1 MELCDCACL
10 VCLQILQVETAD
22 DVIFTPDVLRHQ
34 VYLSHTSSCY
44 SLEHH
49 TGFRNQHFGLSI
61 NLDAK
66 TFGLGPVEAH
76 LRVRGLADAAMLEA
90 YC

>member
-1 MELCDCACL
+1 VELCDCACL

-44 SLEHH
+44 SLN
-49 TGFRNQHFGLSI
+49 T
-61 NLDAK
+61 
-66 TFGLGPVEAH
+66 LGVPVTH
-76 LRVRGLADAAMLEA
+76 KQLL
-90 YC
+90 